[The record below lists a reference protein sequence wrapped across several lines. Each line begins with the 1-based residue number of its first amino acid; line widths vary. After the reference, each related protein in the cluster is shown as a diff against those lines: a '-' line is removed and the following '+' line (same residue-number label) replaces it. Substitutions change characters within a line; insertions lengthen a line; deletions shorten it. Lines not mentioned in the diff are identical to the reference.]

1 MSAPKRT
8 QIAIVAR
15 VATVADH
22 VISALRLSGVR
33 RVYGLPGD
41 SLNGFTDAIRRSGEI
56 SWEHVRHEETA
67 AFAAAA
73 DAALTGQLAVCAG
86 SCGPGNLH
94 LINGLFDAQRSRVP
108 VLAIAAHIP
117 RTEIGSEYFQETH
130 PQELFRECSVY
141 RELVSTPEMLPR
153 ILEMAMRAAVEESG
167 VAVVVIPGEIFLHK
181 ADESG
186 FLTRPIT
193 PTRSVVRPDDES
205 LRRAAEILNSAEAVT
220 ILGGAGVE
228 GSHDALI
235 QAASTLNAPIVHA
248 LRGKEFIEYDN
259 PFDVGMTG
267 LLGFASGYKA
277 IKEADALLMLGTD
290 FPYQQFYP
298 DNAKVV
304 QVDIRGRNLGRRT
317 PIELGLVGTVKDTLA
332 ALQPLLRQKDR
343 RDHLDRSLRHYRK
356 TRKTLDELAVN
367 DRDRSPIRPEYVA
380 GLADQLAADDAVFTV
395 DVGSPVVW
403 AARYLKMNGRRRL
416 VGSFNH
422 GTMACAL
429 PLAIGAQTAFRDRQ
443 VVALA
448 GDGGLTML
456 FGELITLIQSRLP
469 VKVIVFNNSSLN
481 FVELEMKAA
490 GIVNFGTDLVNPNF
504 ADVATAMGIFGRR
517 VERPSDLQQA
527 LADAFAYDGPALVD
541 VVTARQELSI
551 PPAITVEQAK
561 GFSLYAIRTIL
572 AGRGDELL
580 DLITTNVARRILD

>member
-1 MSAPKRT
+1 MAT
-8 QIAIVAR
+8 IA
-15 VATVADH
+15 DQ
-22 VISALRLSGVR
+22 VISALTVSGVR

-56 SWEHVRHEETA
+56 TWQHVRHEETA

-73 DAALTGQLAVCAG
+73 DAALIGQLAVCAG

-130 PQELFRECSVY
+130 PQNLFRECSVY
-141 RELVSTPEMLPR
+141 CELVSTPEMAPR
-153 ILEMAMRAAVEESG
+153 ILEMAMRAAVEENG
-167 VAVVVIPGEIFLHK
+167 VAVVVIPGEIFLQR
-181 ADESG
+181 AGDTG
-186 FLTRPIT
+186 WATCPVR
-193 PTRSVVRPDDES
+193 PTRSIVRPDDES
-205 LRRAAEILNSAEAVT
+205 VRRAADILNAAQRVT
-220 ILGGAGVE
+220 ILGGAGVA
-228 GSHDALI
+228 GAHDALI
-235 QAASTLNAPIVHA
+235 ELASTLQAPIVHA

-259 PFDVGMTG
+259 PYDVGMTG

-277 IKEADALLMLGTD
+277 IKEADTLLMLGTD

-298 DNAKVV
+298 EGATVI

-317 PIELGLVGTVKDTLA
+317 PVDLGLRGSVADTLA
-332 ALQPLLRQKDR
+332 ALQPLLRPKAD
-343 RDHLDRSLRHYRK
+343 RDHLDRSLKHYRK
-356 TRKTLDELAVN
+356 TRAQLDSLAVN
-367 DRDRSPIRPEYVA
+367 DRDKTPIRPEYVA
-380 GLADQLAADDAVFTV
+380 GLANRLASDDAVFTC

-403 AARYLKMNGRRRL
+403 AARYLTMNGRRRL
-416 VGSFNH
+416 IGSFNH
-422 GTMACAL
+422 GTMANAL
-429 PLAIGAQTAFRDRQ
+429 PHAIGAQTAFPGRQ

-456 FGELITLIQSRLP
+456 FGELVTLIQNKLP
-469 VKVIVFNNSSLN
+469 VKLIVFNNSSLN

-490 GIVNFGTDLVNPNF
+490 GIVTFGTDLVNPDF
-504 ADVATAMGIFGRR
+504 AAVAQSMGMFGRR
-517 VERPSDLQQA
+517 VTEPADLERAISDA
-527 LADAFAYDGPALVD
+527 LAHDGPAVVD
-541 VVTARQELSI
+541 VHTARQELSI

-572 AGRGDELL
+572 AGRADELL
-580 DLITTNVARRILD
+580 DLVTTNVARRILD

>member
-1 MSAPKRT
+1 MSG
-8 QIAIVAR
+8 
-15 VATVADH
+15 VATVAEH
-22 VISALRLSGVR
+22 LLEALRVSGVR

-73 DAALTGQLAVCAG
+73 DAALTGGLAVCAG

-94 LINGLFDAQRSRVP
+94 LINGLYDAQRSRVP

-117 RTEIGSEYFQETH
+117 RTEIGSDYFQETR
-130 PQELFRECSVY
+130 PQQLFRECSVY
-141 RELVSTPEMLPR
+141 CELVSTPEMAPR
-153 ILEMAMRAAVEESG
+153 ILEMAMRAAVEDSG
-167 VAVVVIPGEIFLHK
+167 VAVVVIPGEIFLQR
-181 ADESG
+181 ADASG
-186 FLTRPIT
+186 WAARPIT
-193 PTRSVVRPDDES
+193 ATRSSMRPDDES
-205 LRRAAEILNSAEAVT
+205 LRAAAAILNDAQAVT
-220 ILGGAGVE
+220 ILGGAGVV
-228 GSHDALI
+228 GAHDALI
-235 QAASTLNAPIVHA
+235 QLAGTLNAPVVHA

-277 IKEADALLMLGTD
+277 MKEADALLMLGTD
-290 FPYQQFYP
+290 FPYPQFFP
-298 DNAKVV
+298 DHAKVI
-304 QVDIRGRNLGRRT
+304 QVDIRGRHLGRRT
-317 PIELGLVGTVKDTLA
+317 PIDLGLVGTVADTVG
-332 ALQPLLRQKDR
+332 ALQPLLSQKTDR
-343 RDHLDRSLRHYRK
+343 EHLDRSLRHYRK
-356 TRKTLDELAVN
+356 TRKAMDELAVN
-367 DRDRSPIRPEYVA
+367 DRDRTPIRPEYVA
-380 GLADQLAADDAVFTV
+380 GLADQLASDDAVFTV

-403 AARYLKMNGRRRL
+403 AARYVTMNGRRRL
-416 VGSFNH
+416 IGSFNH

-429 PLAIGAQTAFRDRQ
+429 PHAIGAQTAQPGRQ

-456 FGELITLIQSRLP
+456 FGELVTLIQNELP

-490 GIVNFGTDLVNPNF
+490 GIVNFGTDLVNPDF
-504 ADVATAMGIFGRR
+504 AAVAQAMGIFGRR
-517 VERPSDLQQA
+517 VERPADLYQA
-527 LADAFAYDGPALVD
+527 LVDAFAFNGPAVVD

-572 AGRGDELL
+572 AGRADELL
-580 DLITTNVARRILD
+580 DLVTTNVARRILD

>member
-1 MSAPKRT
+1 MAT
-8 QIAIVAR
+8 IA
-15 VATVADH
+15 DQ
-22 VISALRLSGVR
+22 VISALTLSGVR

-41 SLNGFTDAIRRSGEI
+41 SLNGFTDAIRRSGDLT
-56 SWEHVRHEETA
+56 WQHVRHEETA

-130 PQELFRECSVY
+130 PQDLFRECSVY
-141 RELVSTPEMLPR
+141 CELVSTPEMAPR
-153 ILEMAMRAAVEESG
+153 ILEMAMRAAVEDNG
-167 VAVVVIPGEIFLHK
+167 VAVVVIPGEIFLQR
-181 ADESG
+181 AGETG
-186 FLTRPIT
+186 WATCPVR
-193 PTRSVVRPDDES
+193 PTRSIVRPDDES
-205 LRRAAEILNSAEAVT
+205 VRRAADILNAAERVT
-220 ILGGAGVE
+220 ILGGAGVA

-235 QAASTLNAPIVHA
+235 EVASTLQAPIVHA

-277 IKEADALLMLGTD
+277 IKEADTLLMLGTD

-298 DNAKVV
+298 EGATVI

-317 PIELGLVGTVKDTLA
+317 PIDLGLRGSVADTLA
-332 ALQPLLRQKDR
+332 ALQPLLRPKTD
-343 RDHLDRSLRHYRK
+343 RDHLDRSLKHYRK
-356 TRKTLDELAVN
+356 TRAQLDSLAVN
-367 DRDRSPIRPEYVA
+367 DRDKTPIRPEYVA
-380 GLADQLAADDAVFTV
+380 ALANRLASNDAVFTC

-403 AARYLKMNGRRRL
+403 AARYLTMNGRRRL
-416 VGSFNH
+416 IGSFNH
-422 GTMACAL
+422 GTMANAL
-429 PLAIGAQTAFRDRQ
+429 PHAIGAQTAFPDRQ

-456 FGELITLIQSRLP
+456 FGELVTLIQNRLP

-490 GIVNFGTDLVNPNF
+490 GIVTFGTDLVNPDF
-504 ADVATAMGIFGRR
+504 AAVAQAMGVFGRR
-517 VERPSDLQQA
+517 VTEPGELERAIGDA
-527 LADAFAYDGPALVD
+527 LTYDGPAVVD
-541 VVTARQELSI
+541 VHTARQELSI

-561 GFSLYAIRTIL
+561 DFSLYAIRTIL
-572 AGRGDELL
+572 AGRADELL
-580 DLITTNVARRILD
+580 DLVTTNVARRILD